1 MSLAKDVLAALKDLI
16 VLREKVDR
24 LTQNVTALSSELKT
38 VTERLIRLET
48 KLDIYE
54 RLASRRR
61 ISE

>member
-1 MSLAKDVLAALKDLI
+1 VSLAKDVLAALKDLI

-24 LTQNVTALSSELKT
+24 LAQNVTTLSSELKT

-61 ISE
+61 LSE

>member
-1 MSLAKDVLAALKDLI
+1 MSLAKDVLVALKDLI

-24 LTQNVTALSSELKT
+24 LSQNVTALSTELKT
-38 VTERLIRLET
+38 VTERLIRLEA

-61 ISE
+61 LTE